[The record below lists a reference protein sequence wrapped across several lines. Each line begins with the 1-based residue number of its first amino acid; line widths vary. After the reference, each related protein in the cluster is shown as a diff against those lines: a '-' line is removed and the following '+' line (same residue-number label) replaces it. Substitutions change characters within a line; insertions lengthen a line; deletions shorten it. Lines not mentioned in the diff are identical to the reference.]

1 MWKYNEEKYN
11 DWSEAH
17 AEWMKDNLPTQMVES
32 FQIEQDGLLS
42 VKDKHG
48 FMLFHLLH
56 MATLNKDDDY
66 KYWELAQET
75 WDLSLPMIQ
84 AFNTMVMGL
93 AGRAGDDKTLHAIGL
108 ANSLMMSMF
117 TQPNSNGNEEE

>member
-17 AEWMKDNLPTQMVES
+17 AEWMKDNLPIQMVES

-48 FMLFHLLH
+48 F
-56 MATLNKDDDY
+56 
-66 KYWELAQET
+66 
-75 WDLSLPMIQ
+75 PMIQ

-108 ANSLMMSMF
+108 ANSLMMGMF
-117 TQPNSNGNEEE
+117 TQPDSNGNEEE